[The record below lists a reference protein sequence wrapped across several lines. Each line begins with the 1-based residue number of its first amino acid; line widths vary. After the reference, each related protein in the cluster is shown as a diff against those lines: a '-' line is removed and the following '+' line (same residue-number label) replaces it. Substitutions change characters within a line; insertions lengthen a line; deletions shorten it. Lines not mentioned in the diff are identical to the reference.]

1 MSDRRFARSLLRAPF
16 ALLLAG
22 CAGRDAGDWADV
34 HEVTP
39 TVLATQAASDAALAA
54 DHRGQVALTWVT
66 SDSLGQDL
74 WLALSAD
81 SGLTFGSPVRV
92 NPRRGS
98 VSSYA
103 ECRPLAAYG
112 AAGELLVAWSDRRGD
127 SVRDADLVVRA
138 SGDGGRTLGPTVVVN
153 DDAGDG
159 RAGFH
164 GFPSLVALPA
174 GGWFAVWMDSR
185 EHAAAGDSTTV
196 ASLFYAMSSDGGQT
210 WSDNRPLTAR
220 ACPCCRVTAAA
231 DPSGLVAVAYRS
243 ATDDLRDPALA
254 VSYDRGT
261 SFALDTVLAADGWRL
276 AGCPVDGPALT
287 MDHAGGGYFAW
298 YTGAGGGGAWIAPWR
313 AKGGLIGLRRPLS
326 DSLVSARHPQLA
338 RLGAATLVAVEG
350 RTRADR
356 GRSVIAVRAL
366 ESDGALTS
374 WLFLGANAAHA
385 WLTPAGARSALVCW
399 TEHGEEGYRVR
410 VVRLVRSTRWTGAQK
425 PAPSRG

>member
-1 MSDRRFARSLLRAPF
+1 LSDRRFARTLVRAPF

-22 CAGRDAGDWADV
+22 CAGRDAGHWADV

-39 TVLATQAASDAALAA
+39 AVLATQAASDASLAA
-54 DHRGQVALTWVT
+54 DHGGRVALTWVT

-74 WLALSAD
+74 WLALSPD
-81 SGLTFGSPVRV
+81 SGLTFASPVRV

-103 ECRPLAAYG
+103 ECRPIAAYG

-127 SVRDADLVVRA
+127 SLRVADLAVRA
-138 SGDGGRTLGPTVVVN
+138 SGDGGRTLGPTVIVN

-164 GFPSLVALPA
+164 GFPSLVALPG
-174 GGWFAVWMDSR
+174 GGWFAVWMDPR
-185 EHAAAGDSTTV
+185 EHAAAGDSAAV
-196 ASLFYAMSSDGGQT
+196 AALFYALSGDGGLS

-220 ACPCCRVTAAA
+220 ACPRCGVTAAT
-231 DPSGLVAVAYRS
+231 DPSGLVAVAYRP
-243 ATDDLRDPALA
+243 ATDHVRDPALA
-254 VSYDRGT
+254 VSYDRGR

-276 AGCPVDGPALT
+276 SDCPADGPSLT
-287 MDHAGGGYFAW
+287 MDHAGGGHLAW

-313 AKGGLIGLRRPLS
+313 ADGGLVGLRRQLS
-326 DSLVSARHPQLA
+326 DSMVATRHPQLA

-366 ESDGALTS
+366 ESDGALTP
-374 WLFLGANAAHA
+374 WLFLGADAAHA
-385 WLTPAGARSALVCW
+385 WTTPAGARSALVCW
-399 TEHGEEGYRVR
+399 TEHGEDGDRVR
-410 VVRLVRSTRWTGAQK
+410 VVRLTRSAR
-425 PAPSRG
+425 